1 MENFDLRKYLA
12 EGRLLKEDDSLDSK
26 LNNLEGVYDSE
37 PQISTA
43 VFNEEGFYLTPL
55 EIDDIKDTAQDEY
68 SEYQNQEK
76 MIGPEA
82 SSIIKKFKKEVTPE
96 IWKKWVEYNDG
107 DDRIAHILNLFNEMY
122 NDGTLGL
129 AEGRLFEEN
138 EPGINTLGEYETT
151 DSLKVGD
158 EVDISSGVQGK
169 AKYKAKITKINN
181 EDYVTVE
188 ISEDRPDI
196 IDYFGDKYAK
206 GKTIKFPVSRVIP
219 PSISWRK

>member
-1 MENFDLRKYLA
+1 MNNFNLQKYLA

-122 NDGTLGL
+122 NDGTL
-129 AEGRLFEEN
+129 
-138 EPGINTLGEYETT
+138 
-151 DSLKVGD
+151 
-158 EVDISSGVQGK
+158 
-169 AKYKAKITKINN
+169 
-181 EDYVTVE
+181 
-188 ISEDRPDI
+188 
-196 IDYFGDKYAK
+196 
-206 GKTIKFPVSRVIP
+206 
-219 PSISWRK
+219 